1 MMRAVIPKATLQR
14 IIVQASI
21 VSNNDLN
28 LEYQPEGW
36 LIEGVDAAHVAM
48 IRMSVD
54 RKAMDEYELNSES
67 DADRYTQISLRKLS
81 EALSTITE
89 DGSVSITDDGAFV
102 CVDCG
107 RMHRK
112 IRKEGEYGPDR
123 KPRNPKLDLACSV
136 MFDTNEIYA
145 MMKKGSSISDH
156 IIITCGPD
164 GLKISLVGD
173 TESASYENPDIVTDD
188 GQTYTSMFP
197 LDYICDA
204 LNGFRGEVV
213 MELDTN
219 YPLKLMTMDPF
230 VSVYLLAPRVE
241 EGEDVE

>member
-1 MMRAVIPKATLQR
+1 MMHAVMPKSTLQR

-21 VSNNDLN
+21 VNNDDLN
-28 LEYQPEGW
+28 LEYRPEGW

-54 RKAMDEYELNSES
+54 TKAMDEYELDTS
-67 DADRYTQISLRKLS
+67 DDAERYTKIPLKKLS

-112 IRKEGEYGPDR
+112 IRKEGEYGPDQ
-123 KPRNPKLDLACSV
+123 KPRIPKLDLACSIA
-136 MFDTNEIYA
+136 FDTNEIYA
-145 MMKKGSSISDH
+145 MMKKGASISDH
-156 IIITCGPD
+156 IIITCSPD
-164 GLKISLVGD
+164 GLKISLDGD
-173 TESASYENPDIVTDD
+173 TESASYENPDVRTED

-219 YPLKLMTMDPF
+219 YPLKMMTMDPF
-230 VSVYLLAPRVE
+230 VSVYLLAPRIEDAGEVE
-241 EGEDVE
+241 

>member
-1 MMRAVIPKATLQR
+1 MMHAVMPKATLQR
-14 IIVQASI
+14 IITQANI
-21 VSNNDLN
+21 VGNDDLN
-28 LEYQPEGW
+28 LEYQSDGW

-48 IRMSVD
+48 IRMSVE

-67 DADRYTQISLRKLS
+67 DADRYTQIPLKKLA

-89 DGSVSITDDGAFV
+89 DGSVSITDEGAYV
-102 CVDCG
+102 RVDCG

-112 IRKEGEYGPDR
+112 IRKEGEYGPDM
-123 KPRNPKLDLACSV
+123 KPKIPRLNLACSV
-136 MFDTNEIYA
+136 MLDTNEIYA

-156 IIITCGPD
+156 IVVSCSPD
-164 GLKISLVGD
+164 GLTISIVGD
-173 TESASYENPDIVTDD
+173 TESASYENPDARTDD

-230 VSVYLLAPRVE
+230 VSVYLLAPRI
-241 EGEDVE
+241 EDQDGME